1 MKVDYIEETSVRKAL
16 AFEVDKE
23 LVQAEIDRRAKDLA
37 KKARLPGFR
46 PGKTPPDVVKRRFR
60 SEIFSETAEALVN
73 KVVFEEL
80 EGRGLK
86 PLAAPQV
93 EGLKIEE
100 GQPMTFRAVF
110 ARRFHRFA
118 MVEPFRRI
126 WEVALRLLL
135 QFKKLE
141 SLILAQNERWRRA

>member
-100 GQPMTFRAVF
+100 GQPMTFRADPTRAASMADSG
-110 ARRFHRFA
+110 ARRGVPATGTPRAACGRGESNPH
-118 MVEPFRRI
+118 
-126 WEVALRLLL
+126 ALSGTR
-135 QFKKLE
+135 
-141 SLILAQNERWRRA
+141 S